1 MTRSRESTSGWYMAD
16 IISTPNL
23 SRYTPLSRWHDR
35 TQARWNKIHRR
46 ISNSKGYV
54 DARVIWRR
62 NSLSWSYRWFT
73 RSSTKRQQMEHHL
86 TRYNQIYHS
95 IRDIIFHEKNL
106 HERRSTNCRENP
118 HRYHRNIS
126 HTNTHAISLS
136 WVIWAVFEDI
146 QLSLNICNHSRHG
159 ALYHCSTGDST
170 SCK

>member
-95 IRDIIFHEKNL
+95 IIYIIFHEKNL

-126 HTNTHAISLS
+126 HTNTHPISLS
-136 WVIWAVFEDI
+136 WVIWTVFEDI
-146 QLSLNICNHSRHG
+146 QLSLNLRHHSWYG
-159 ALYHCSTGDST
+159 ALYHCGARDST